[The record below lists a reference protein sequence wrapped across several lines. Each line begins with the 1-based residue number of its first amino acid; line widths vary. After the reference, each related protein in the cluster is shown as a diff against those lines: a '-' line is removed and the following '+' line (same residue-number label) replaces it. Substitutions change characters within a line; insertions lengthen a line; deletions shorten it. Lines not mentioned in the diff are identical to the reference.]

1 MSVRVEK
8 LNAPFSSLLM
18 VAVLGLL
25 SSTTGV
31 LWRWWQRPTTMVM
44 SQDWMSDRAR
54 IDSKGGGD

>member
-1 MSVRVEK
+1 
-8 LNAPFSSLLM
+8 M

-31 LWRWWQRPTTMVM
+31 LWRWWQRPTAMVM
-44 SQDWMSDRAR
+44 SQDWMNDRAR